1 MQIYLYFTVFLES
14 CSMRTLSL
22 IRTVSNVQVVNIHFV
37 AIDYVLLLCVMYTL
51 LFFSA
56 LVKFVVATNSAEVK
70 CV

>member
-1 MQIYLYFTVFLES
+1 
-14 CSMRTLSL
+14 MRTLSL